1 MTITHP
7 TTMRDLTVAAA
18 PPDGA
23 CRVNAVR
30 FSNGEASFRREAI
43 AEEVPVALIYNGQP
57 FVVMMASPLDLEDF
71 ARGFSL
77 TEGIVD
83 APGDIESIEVATVA
97 RGIEIR
103 LTIRVG
109 YANALSV
116 RRRNLAGR
124 SGCGLCGADSFA
136 SALRPIAKV
145 SAPLTVAPAAI
156 RRAAAELPQ
165 RQFLN
170 QALGAIHAA
179 AFASPDGTL
188 LLVRED
194 IGRHNALDK
203 LIGALADSGIDPAS
217 GFVVV
222 TSRCSY
228 EMVHKTASAGIA
240 LIAAVSA
247 PTNLAVELAARHN
260 VTLAGFAREGRFT
273 VYAGPNRVGRAR
285 AAT

>member
-1 MTITHP
+1 MTTARQP
-7 TTMRDLTVAAA
+7 MARDPADVLPA
-18 PPDGA
+18 GA
-23 CRVNAVR
+23 RRIDAVR
-30 FSNGEASFRREAI
+30 FHDGEASARREAI
-43 AEEVPVALIYNGQP
+43 AEETPVALVYNGQP

-83 APGDIESIEVATVA
+83 AARDIEAIEIAQA
-97 RGIEIR
+97 PRGIEIR
-103 LTIRVG
+103 LTIGAG

-145 SAPLTVAPAAI
+145 AAPLTVPPAAI
-156 RRAAAELPQ
+156 RRAVAELPH
-165 RQFLN
+165 RQTLN
-170 QALGAIHAA
+170 QAVGAVHAA
-179 AFASPDGTL
+179 ALASADGTL
-188 LLVRED
+188 VMVRED

-203 LIGALADSGIDPAS
+203 LIGALAHAGIDPAA

-240 LIAAVSA
+240 LIVAVSA
-247 PTNLAVELAARHN
+247 PTSLAVELAAKHH
-260 VTLAGFAREGRFT
+260 VTLAAFARDGRFT
-273 VYAGPNRVGRAR
+273 IYAVPDRIGAAR
-285 AAT
+285 AAS